1 MTEHT
6 TQSEKKRVGMRIFL
20 RWTKWLIICVVALVL
35 LLALVGVSYQA
46 IASSRDARRYP
57 PPGKLIDAGGY
68 RLHIYS
74 TGEGTPTV
82 ILDAGVCDCS
92 LNWCLVQPEVAKFTR
107 VCSYDRAGMG
117 WSDAG
122 PSPRTSKAIVHEL
135 HKLLT
140 NAGVAGPYV
149 LVGHSFGGYNV
160 RFFAHEYPQEVA
172 GLVLVDAAHEDQWPR
187 LPESVKS
194 LYAWWTQD
202 MKTKRLLSP
211 FGINRLFYMWS
222 NPKLPAE
229 MRAIEVT
236 LHARTAFFSTMYNEW
251 INIDKDSAAQVRS
264 AASLP
269 QVPMMVLTAEK
280 HGDEPP
286 PGVSEED
293 FTKWNAL
300 LYEVQADLAS
310 RCSDSV
316 HIKVAN
322 STHVIQLD
330 QPVAVVDAIRKVVMA
345 AREQR
350 PLRVEG
356 Q

>member
-1 MTEHT
+1 MTEEVKD
-6 TQSEKKRVGMRIFL
+6 SEKEQVSLGIFWCWVRRL
-20 RWTKWLIICVVALVL
+20 AIGVVAIVL
-35 LLALVGVSYQA
+35 LLVLAGVAYQA
-46 IASSRDARRYP
+46 IASARDAQRYP
-57 PPGKLIDAGGY
+57 PPGRLIDVGGY
-68 RLHIYS
+68 RLHINS

-82 ILDAGVCDCS
+82 VLDAGVCDCS
-92 LNWCLVQPEVAKFTR
+92 LNWCLVQPEIAKFTR

-117 WSDAG
+117 WSDAD
-122 PSPRTSKAIVHEL
+122 PSPRTSEVIVREL
-135 HKLLT
+135 HTLLA
-140 NAGVAGPYV
+140 NAGIHGPYV

-160 RFFAHEYPQEVA
+160 RLFAHEYSEEVA
-172 GLVLVDAAHEDQWPR
+172 GLVLVDSAHEDQWPR

-202 MKTKRLLSP
+202 MRKGRLLSP
-211 FGINRLFYMWS
+211 FGINRLFYVWP

-229 MRAIEVT
+229 LQPIDRA
-236 LHARTAFFSTMYNEW
+236 LRSRTRYLSTMYNEW
-251 INIDKDSAAQVRS
+251 INIEKDSAAQVRA

-293 FTKWNAL
+293 FTQWNAL
-300 LYEVQADLAS
+300 LYEMQADLAS
-310 RCSDSV
+310 RCTGSV
-316 HIKVAN
+316 HITVPN

-330 QPVAVVDAIRKVVMA
+330 QPAAVVEAIRKAVSA
-345 AREQR
+345 AREHSL
-350 PLRVEG
+350 LRAKE